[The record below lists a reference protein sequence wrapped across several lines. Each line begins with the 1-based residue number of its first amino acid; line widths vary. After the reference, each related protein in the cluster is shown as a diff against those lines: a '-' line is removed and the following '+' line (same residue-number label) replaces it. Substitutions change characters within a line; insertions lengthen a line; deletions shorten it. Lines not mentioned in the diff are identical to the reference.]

1 MLIYASK
8 PVGSHIDLI
17 QAVNVLLALM
27 LLSDLEVFGL
37 VVDADVGLALLAWF
51 WRLRDG
57 SDPSFDCFCR
67 C

>member
-8 PVGSHIDLI
+8 PVGSHKDLI
-17 QAVNVLLALM
+17 HLALM

-57 SDPSFDCFCR
+57 SDPSFDCFC
-67 C
+67 